1 MTITVEKAQLNNQ
14 STLENFGLV
23 EELDAQSAE
32 IISGGWC
39 GGYHPPIWCGGYHPP
54 IWVGGHYPPTWGG
67 GYHPPIWGGGHNPL
81 FGYHGNDNIQG
92 NEAQAS

>member
-39 GGYHPPIWCGGYHPP
+39 GGYHPPIWCGGYLISCTFTYRHRESQNM
-54 IWVGGHYPPTWGG
+54 GDKDT
-67 GYHPPIWGGGHNPL
+67 
-81 FGYHGNDNIQG
+81 
-92 NEAQAS
+92 